1 MKKILLLFIALIVSS
16 AAWASDNTS
25 ETTLYGTMYYTS
37 YGSHTASGD
46 RVNAARVK
54 AGKDR
59 WVALSR
65 DMFRAGFKMNDTILV
80 NSTVNP
86 MVNGLWVVKDKMAGR
101 KKIDFL
107 VHRSNCRGFR
117 NGKVTIRKMDAEDL
131 AEYRQNQQTESKGDL
146 ADNAI
151 ASAR

>member
-1 MKKILLLFIALIVSS
+1 MRKILLVLITLIVSTTAF
-16 AAWASDNTS
+16 AAADSD

-37 YGSHTASGD
+37 YGTHTASGD

-65 DMFRAGFKMNDTILV
+65 DMFRAGYKMNDTILV

-107 VHRSNCRGFR
+107 VHRSTCKGFR
-117 NGKVTIRKMDAEDL
+117 NGKVTIRKMDADDL
-131 AEYRQNQQTESKGDL
+131 AEYRQQQQT
-146 ADNAI
+146 ADDMANAK
-151 ASAR
+151 